1 MLAQV
6 FGSAFGHDQ
15 AAALAAFGAEVDE
28 PVGRSDDVEVVL
40 DDHQRVAGLQQAAQA
55 AHELGDVIEVQTG
68 GGLVEQKQRAFAGDV
83 LATGGAALGGFG
95 QEARELQT
103 LRFAARERGH
113 GLAQTH
119 VLQAHVHDRL
129 QHADDLAVLC
139 KQAGGF
145 AHGQLQHIGDA
156 ERTPTALDLHLQDL
170 GAVALAVA
178 VGATQIHVAQE
189 LHFHVLKARAAAG
202 RATPVAAVET
212 ELAAGVA
219 ALARHRGV
227 GEQGADGVPGA
238 DVTHGVGARGLAD
251 RRLVHEHHTT
261 QMVGAQEPV
270 VCTRGVGG
278 LAEVAQQGRGQ
289 DVLDQT
295 RLARARH
302 PGDHH
307 HALQRN
313 VDRDVAQVVLASA
326 FQDQT
331 RRAVGDHALEAHAHL
346 FAPTQVRT
354 GQGVGVADRS
364 GGAVEHDLTATLAGA
379 GTHVDQTVCGQ
390 HDRRV
395 VLHHHQGVARVAQ
408 AQHGF
413 VDARHV
419 ARVQADAGLVEH
431 EQGVDQG
438 RAQGGGQVDALHLA
452 AAERAAL
459 AVQCQVTN
467 AHVAQITQ
475 AGVDL
480 VEQQTQRLLLAG
492 RALLHLGR
500 DRGEESAQGVQR
512 HEHEVVQAQAR
523 QGLQLR
529 AGPRYAFGQVTPLG
543 GHHRIGL
550 GLAAQAPQQAVGFE
564 ARTAATGALG
574 VAAVL
579 GQEHAD
585 VHLVGLALQVF
596 KETRQAIPLLGP
608 LALPLRA
615 AVDHPISLRV
625 GQFGPR
631 RVTRNARGFG
641 VAHEVVLVFLP
652 SRGLQD
658 LDRAAAQG
666 EFVVRDDQ
674 AVVHPNDPTKAAA
687 GLTSPHRRVEGE
699 HRWRGFAV
707 TQAALGAMQPGRKLP
722 TQLGPVFGH
731 HVHLQVATAA
741 LERDLDGFDH
751 PRRLGAAQTETVG
764 DHVEHLHLGDPGRGL
779 GARLGL
785 GFGFGLINH
794 RSRTLFHAL
803 AVHPCEAA
811 GRQPLGDLLGAG
823 RAGQLHRKSQ
833 DQTRLHRHGRDAFAQ
848 GLCDRV
854 G

>member
-6 FGSAFGHDQ
+6 FRSAFGHDQ

-40 DDHQRVAGLQQAAQA
+40 DDHQRVAGFEQSAQA

-68 GGLVEQKQRAFAGDV
+68 GGLVEQKQRAFARHR
-83 LATGGAALGGFG
+83 LATGGLAFGGFG
-95 QEARELQT
+95 QKAREFQA

-145 AHGQLQHIGDA
+145 AHGQRQHIGHV
-156 ERTPTALDLHLQDL
+156 ERTAAALDLHLEHL
-170 GAVALAVA
+170 GPVTLAVA
-178 VGATQIHVAQE
+178 IGATQIHVAQK

-219 ALARHRGV
+219 ALARHWGV
-227 GEQGADGVPGA
+227 GEDRSNGVPRPH
-238 DVTHGVGARGLAD
+238 VTHRVGARGFAD
-251 RRLVHEHHTT
+251 GRLVHKDHSA
-261 QMVGAQEPV
+261 QVIGAQEPV
-270 VCTRGVGG
+270 VCARRVGG
-278 LAEVAQQGRGQ
+278 LAEVPQQGRGQ

-302 PGDHH
+302 TGDHH
-307 HALQRN
+307 HALQRD
-313 VDRDVAQVVLASA
+313 VDRDVAQVVLARA
-326 FQDQT
+326 FQNQT

-354 GQGVGVADRS
+354 GQGVGVTDRS
-364 GGAVEHDLTATLAGA
+364 GGAVEHDFTATLAGA
-379 GTHVDQTVCGQ
+379 RPHVDQTVCGE

-452 AAERAAL
+452 AAEGAAL
-459 AVQCQVTN
+459 AVQRQVAD
-467 AHVAQITQ
+467 AHVAQIAQ

-480 VEQQTQRLLLAG
+480 VEQQTQRLLLA
-492 RALLHLGR
+492 RCAALHLGR

-512 HEHEVVQAQAR
+512 HEHEVVQAQAG

-529 AGPRYAFGQVTPLG
+529 AGPRHAFGQVTPLG
-543 GHHRIGL
+543 RHHRIGL

-596 KETRQAIPLLGP
+596 KETRQAVPLLGP
-608 LALPLRA
+608 LAFPFRA

-631 RVTRNARGFG
+631 GVAGDARGLG

-658 LDRAAAQG
+658 LDRTAAQG

-674 AVVHPNDPTKAAA
+674 AVVHPNDPAKAAA
-687 GLTSPHRRVEGE
+687 GLTSPHRRVERE

-707 TQAALGAMQPGRKLP
+707 PQAALGAMQPGRKLP
-722 TQLGPVFGH
+722 TQLRPVFGH
-731 HVHLQVATAA
+731 HVHLQVAAAA

-751 PRRLGAAQTETVG
+751 PRRLGAAQAETVG
-764 DHVEHLHLGDPGRGL
+764 HHVEHLHLGDLGRGL
-779 GARLGL
+779 GARF
-785 GFGFGLINH
+785 GFGFGLVDH

-803 AVHPCEAA
+803 AVHPREAA

-823 RAGQLHRKSQ
+823 RAGQLHRKTQ
-833 DQTRLHRHGRDAFAQ
+833 HQPRLHRHGRDAFAQ